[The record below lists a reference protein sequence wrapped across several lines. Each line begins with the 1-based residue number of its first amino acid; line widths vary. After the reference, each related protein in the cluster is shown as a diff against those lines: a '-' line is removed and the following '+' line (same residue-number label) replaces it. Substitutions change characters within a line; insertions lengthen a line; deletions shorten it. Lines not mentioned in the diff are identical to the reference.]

1 MGQARKVIRIDE
13 AKCDGCGQCV
23 LACAEGAIAIV
34 DGKAKLVSDTYCD
47 GLGACLG
54 ECPQGA
60 LTIEERAAE
69 EFDEAAVREHLQR
82 LGHPHAPAPQH
93 PAHPAPAAHVHAHHG
108 GGCPGSAVRSFRPA
122 APATTA
128 GADGLTGATG
138 SALGHWPVQ
147 LHLVPP
153 RAPFLDGA
161 DLLLAADCTAFACG
175 DFHRRFL
182 GDHALVVACPKLDD
196 TGPYLEKLTRML
208 ADNDV
213 RSLHV
218 VQMEVPCCFG
228 LERLARQALAACGR
242 SIPLQV
248 TTVGLG
254 GDVLRTVRD
263 PTTGRPAGTAGA
275 VPSRA
280 AARGGV

>member
-1 MGQARKVIRIDE
+1 MGKPRKVIRIDE

-34 DGKAKLVSDTYCD
+34 DGKARLVSDTYCD

-60 LTIEERAAE
+60 LTIEEREAA
-69 EFDEAAVREHLQR
+69 EFDEAAVRDHLRR
-82 LGHPHAPAPQH
+82 LGQPHAPTPHH
-93 PAHPAPAAHVHAHHG
+93 PAHPAPSAPLHLHHG

-122 APATTA
+122 AAATPCCADEARAATPA
-128 GADGLTGATG
+128 AD

-153 RAPFLDGA
+153 RAAFLQGA
-161 DLLLAADCTAFACG
+161 DLLLAADCAAFACG
-175 DFHRRFL
+175 DFHARFL
-182 GDHALVVACPKLDD
+182 ADHAVTIACPKLDD
-196 TGPYLEKLTRML
+196 TGPYLEKLTRIF
-208 ADNDV
+208 ADNDL

-228 LERLARQALAACGR
+228 LERLARQALAASGKA
-242 SIPLQV
+242 IPLQV
-248 TTVGLG
+248 TTIGVRGE
-254 GDVLRTVRD
+254 VLRTVRER
-263 PTTGRPAGTAGA
+263 PEPRRPAAA
-275 VPSRA
+275 VVP
-280 AARGGV
+280 